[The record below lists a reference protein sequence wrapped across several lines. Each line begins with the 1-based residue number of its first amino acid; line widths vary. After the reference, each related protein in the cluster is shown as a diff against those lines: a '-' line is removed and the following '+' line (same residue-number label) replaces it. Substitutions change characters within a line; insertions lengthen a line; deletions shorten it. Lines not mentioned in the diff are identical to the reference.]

1 MYAQAYALWRQ
12 GFRYWFDEEE
22 NAELELHNRN
32 FEEPNLELELIQT
45 YFRPPGE
52 NEVGEFYTASRII
65 ETICVS
71 VRTPLYPR
79 NIAIWMNKLG
89 YRQRRR
95 DNMRGWNVILL
106 TATDIKQR
114 QQENARLSNIE

>member
-1 MYAQAYALWRQ
+1 MTKYPYTR
-12 GFRYWFDEEE
+12 FDDAE
-22 NAELELHNRN
+22 NAEQEEHNHN

-45 YFRPPGE
+45 YFRLPQE

-71 VRTPLYPR
+71 VKAQLYPR

-89 YRQRRR
+89 YQQRRR
-95 DNMRGWNVILL
+95 DNMRGWNVVLL

-114 QQENARLSNIE
+114 QQENARLSNVE

>member
-1 MYAQAYALWRQ
+1 M
-12 GFRYWFDEEE
+12 
-22 NAELELHNRN
+22 
-32 FEEPNLELELIQT
+32 
-45 YFRPPGE
+45 
-52 NEVGEFYTASRII
+52 GEFYTASRII

-114 QQENARLSNIE
+114 QQENARLSTPE